1 MSFYEA
7 GSLYPN
13 GPSGSTGMVLTVI
26 FFQAPGAAPLSALV
40 RNVLAPGSPGARAI
54 LASMA
59 RTSGYA
65 CTGCDILNAT
75 WSFIEAYNCFP
86 PTCFP
91 PGTSSFEPPAA
102 PTPTPSPTPNVASAT
117 ITMGSVTLSV
127 VGLPSAACAA
137 AESACLQAVINALT
151 ALLPPTAPAAKGGVA
166 ITKYYDAGGGVGT
179 TFEASFAVLQAAGAL
194 VAVPATVRGGLGAGT
209 AGAAALAASIAQATG
224 SRAAGLSVA
233 VLSVQSADYG
243 GAGAGGGGSG
253 GGGGGGGGGV
263 TAATIVLIVLFAL
276 QCVVFPAVLLK
287 CYLRHAT
294 ISLPPVLMS
303 LFGLTPR
310 SFNSLDEG
318 ATGAAAA
325 KSADFAGS
333 GAAAGYGSNAASASE
348 GAAVAVAPADVE
360 VVASAAAEA
369 TN

>member
-1 MSFYEA
+1 
-7 GSLYPN
+7 
-13 GPSGSTGMVLTVI
+13 
-26 FFQAPGAAPLSALV
+26 
-40 RNVLAPGSPGARAI
+40 
-54 LASMA
+54 
-59 RTSGYA
+59 
-65 CTGCDILNAT
+65 
-75 WSFIEAYNCFP
+75 
-86 PTCFP
+86 
-91 PGTSSFEPPAA
+91 
-102 PTPTPSPTPNVASAT
+102 
-117 ITMGSVTLSV
+117 MGSVTLSV

-194 VAVPATVRGGLGAGT
+194 VAVPATVRGGLGAGS
-209 AGAAALAASIAQATG
+209 AGGAALAASLAQATG

-263 TAATIVLIVLFAL
+263 TAATIVLIVLVAL
-276 QCVVFPAVLLK
+276 QCVFFPAVLLK

-303 LFGLTPR
+303 LFGLAPH

-318 ATGAAAA
+318 AAGIAAAAA

-333 GAAAGYGSNAASASE
+333 GATAGSGSNAASASE

>member
-1 MSFYEA
+1 ME
-7 GSLYPN
+7 
-13 GPSGSTGMVLTVI
+13 LTVL
-26 FFQAPGAAPLSALV
+26 FYQAPGEAPLSALV
-40 RNVLAPGSPGARAI
+40 RNVLAPGSAGAQAF

-65 CTGCDILNAT
+65 YTGCDILNAT
-75 WSFIEAYNCFP
+75 WSYAGASTCFP

-117 ITMGSVTLSV
+117 VTMGSVTLSV
-127 VGLPSAACAA
+127 VGLPSATCAA

-166 ITKYYDAGGGVGT
+166 ITKYYDAGSGVST
-179 TFEASFAVLQAAGAL
+179 TFEASFAVLQAPGAL
-194 VAVPATVRGGLGAGT
+194 VAVPATVRGGLGAGS
-209 AGAAALAASIAQATG
+209 AGASALAASIAQAPG
-224 SRAAGLSVA
+224 SRAADLSVA

-243 GAGAGGGGSG
+243 GAGAGGGGG
-253 GGGGGGGGGV
+253 GGGGGSGGGGGV
-263 TAATIVLIVLFAL
+263 TAATIVLILLVAL
-276 QCVVFPAVLLK
+276 QCVFFPAVLLK

-294 ISLPPVLMS
+294 ISLPPVLMG
-303 LFGLTPR
+303 LFGLAPH

-318 ATGAAAA
+318 AAGAVAPKAADVA
-325 KSADFAGS
+325 AS
-333 GAAAGYGSNAASASE
+333 GVVAAGYGGDAASAAE
-348 GAAVAVAPADVE
+348 AAAVAVAPADVE
-360 VVASAAAEA
+360 ASAAAGA